1 MFPHEAQAMMAKI
14 VFLVFAMII
23 VLMGR
28 VQAENTP
35 YTSIYEVVT
44 TNR

>member
-14 VFLVFAMII
+14 IFLVFAMVI

-28 VQAENTP
+28 VQAKVTP
-35 YTSIYEVVT
+35 LTSSYEVVT
-44 TNR
+44 SNT

>member
-14 VFLVFAMII
+14 IFLVFAMII

-28 VQAENTP
+28 VQAEITP
-35 YTSIYEVVT
+35 NSSIYEVVT

>member
-14 VFLVFAMII
+14 IFLVFAMII

-28 VQAENTP
+28 AQARNLP
-35 YTSIYEVVT
+35 YSITHEVVT